1 MTAKLVKPE
10 HLINRELSWIEF
22 NLRVLH
28 EGLDPSNPLLE
39 RLKFLSIVASNLDEF
54 FMVRVGGLKRMK
66 RKGERKRCPAGLT
79 ATQQLEEISRRVHE
93 MVELQY
99 KCLNE
104 DLIPNLRKHDIV
116 RYEPESL
123 GAEGFQAAKNYFE
136 EEIFPSLTPLAVDS
150 ENPPHIT
157 GLSLH
162 LAARLHK
169 ENASRDE
176 DRDLLAVIPI
186 PRSWVRYFQVP
197 STGGG
202 FHFVLMEDLVMH
214 FSERFFPG
222 YEIREIVPFRIARNA
237 DVPVDDE
244 VVSDL
249 VEAMEDVLR
258 DRKAGFPVRLAI
270 EARASK
276 ELIDR
281 LCAMLKLD
289 TKEDVYRNNG
299 PLDLTSFMSLV
310 SAIDNDKLKYP
321 AFESQ
326 TVPEFEDA
334 ESLFDVI
341 REREVIVH
349 LPYEQFD
356 PVVELLREAANDS
369 RVVAI
374 KQTLYRTSSKS
385 PIIGALEQ
393 AAENGKQVTVLVE
406 LKARFDEGQNIRWAR
421 RLAEAGAHVVY
432 GVMGYKTHAKI
443 MMIIRREA
451 GGMQRYVHLS
461 TGNYNDRTARLYEDI
476 GLFTNDADVGADASN
491 FFNAVTGYSEPRE
504 WLDLVVA
511 PTIMRKRIYELID
524 REIARSSPQD
534 PGRII
539 MKMNSLLDTD
549 MCLRLYEASRKG
561 VKVSLCVRGICCLRP
576 GIPGLSE
583 NIDVISVVGRF
594 LEHSRI
600 FYFRNGGDEEVYLS
614 SADLMPRNLDRR
626 IEIMFPVEHESN
638 RAEVIEFLHV
648 VFSDNQGAW
657 RLRPDGAYEKVPR
670 AEGDAVRASQQI
682 MLDRTLER
690 AGIRRSRQTGI
701 FRPKGPGA
709 APAAGA

>member
-1 MTAKLVKPE
+1 
-10 HLINRELSWIEF
+10 
-22 NLRVLH
+22 
-28 EGLDPSNPLLE
+28 
-39 RLKFLSIVASNLDEF
+39 
-54 FMVRVGGLKRMK
+54 
-66 RKGERKRCPAGLT
+66 
-79 ATQQLEEISRRVHE
+79 
-93 MVELQY
+93 
-99 KCLNE
+99 
-104 DLIPNLRKHDIV
+104 
-116 RYEPESL
+116 
-123 GAEGFQAAKNYFE
+123 
-136 EEIFPSLTPLAVDS
+136 
-150 ENPPHIT
+150 
-157 GLSLH
+157 
-162 LAARLHK
+162 
-169 ENASRDE
+169 
-176 DRDLLAVIPI
+176 
-186 PRSWVRYFQVP
+186 VRYFQVP
-197 STGGG
+197 SSGGG
-202 FHFVLMEDLVMH
+202 FHFVLIEDLVMH
-214 FSERFFPG
+214 FSDRFFPG

-270 EARASK
+270 ETRASK

-281 LCAMLKLD
+281 LCAMFKLD

-321 AFESQ
+321 PFEPQ
-326 TVPEFEDA
+326 PVPEFEDA

-341 REREVIVH
+341 REREVIAH

-476 GLFTNDADVGADASN
+476 GLFTNDADIGADASN

-504 WLDLVVA
+504 WQDLVVA

-576 GIPGLSE
+576 GIAGLSE

-626 IEIMFPVEHESN
+626 IEIMFPIEHESN
-638 RAEVIEFLHV
+638 RAEVVDFLKV
-648 VFSDNQGAW
+648 VFSDNQRAW
-657 RLRPDGAYEKVPR
+657 RLRPDGAYEKVLR
-670 AEGDAVRASQQI
+670 AEGDPARASQQI
-682 MLDRTLER
+682 LLDRALER
-690 AGIRRSRQTGI
+690 ADISRTLQTGI